1 MQELYTQSASTTASA
16 SSSVE
21 ISKVLRNTYAL
32 LAMTL
37 LFSALC
43 AAGSMAIGIGYGAS
57 LAMSFG
63 ALALVWFVLPRTAN
77 SATGIWVVFA
87 FTGLLG
93 AGLGPVLS
101 YYLALNNGSLIIAQA
116 MGGTA
121 LIFFGLSGYA
131 LVSRKDFSFM
141 TGFLI
146 TGIIVAFVA
155 GIANMFLQIQGLAL
169 AVSSM
174 FLVLS
179 SLLIMWQTSQI
190 IHGGE
195 RNYIMAT
202 ATLYVSIYNVFTS
215 LLHILGIMNN
225 E

>member
-1 MQELYTQSASTTASA
+1 MQELYTQTASTTA
-16 SSSVE
+16 SSVE

-43 AAGSMAIGIGYGAS
+43 AVGSMAIGVGYGAS

-77 SATGIWVVFA
+77 SAAGIWVVFA

-93 AGLGPVLS
+93 AGLGPVLN
-101 YYLALNNGSLIIAQA
+101 YYLALGNGSLIIAQA
-116 MGGTA
+116 LGGTA

-131 LVSRKDFSFM
+131 LVTRKDFSFM

-146 TGIIVAFVA
+146 TGILVAFVA

-169 AVSSM
+169 AVSCM

-215 LLHILGIMNN
+215 LLHILGVMNN

>member
-63 ALALVWFVLPRTAN
+63 ALALIWFVLPRTAN
-77 SATGIWVVFA
+77 SASGIWVVFA

-93 AGLGPVLS
+93 AGLGPVLN
-101 YYLALNNGSLIIAQA
+101 YYLATANGSLIIAQA
-116 MGGTA
+116 LGGTA

-131 LVSRKDFSFM
+131 LVTRKDFSFM

-146 TGIIVAFVA
+146 TGILVAFVA
-155 GIANMFLQIQGLAL
+155 GIANLFFQIQGLAL

>member
-63 ALALVWFVLPRTAN
+63 ALALIWFVLPRTAN
-77 SATGIWVVFA
+77 SASGIWVVFA

-93 AGLGPVLS
+93 AGLGPVLN
-101 YYLALNNGSLIIAQA
+101 YYLALANGSLIIAQA
-116 MGGTA
+116 LGGTA

-131 LVSRKDFSFM
+131 LVTRKDFSFM

-146 TGIIVAFVA
+146 TGILVAFVA
-155 GIANMFLQIQGLAL
+155 GIANLFFQIQGLAL

-215 LLHILGIMNN
+215 LLHILGVMNSD
-225 E
+225 